1 MIHGVTLNYHTG
13 HTTGRGGSASP
24 KTALLTE
31 KLSFRKSSHR
41 NSLNCSWISKRYH
54 FSVVRQPAVWVGFHQ
69 GITISSNAEQSAHFS
84 SQETNRHRHNEMN
97 DEGVC

>member
-31 KLSFRKSSHR
+31 KLSFRKSSH
-41 NSLNCSWISKRYH
+41 
-54 FSVVRQPAVWVGFHQ
+54 
-69 GITISSNAEQSAHFS
+69 
-84 SQETNRHRHNEMN
+84 
-97 DEGVC
+97 